1 MREFHPKFF
10 PLLLSCLVMGCAAT
24 IEKRFF
30 PKPTETEMAKE
41 VARLGQ
47 TDVRQVASRPVATGS
62 LWPADDHVFFYADKK
77 ALRVGDIITVRIVE
91 SAQASNTADT
101 DLSRSSSANASFS
114 TFFGKKKFLNL
125 FKLGEDLLTTSSENN
140 HQGAGSTTRSGE
152 LTATMTAVVRDVLPN
167 GNLVVQGTREVL
179 VNHEQQFITLTG
191 IVRPLDVD
199 RDNVVLS
206 TQLADAS
213 ITIGGLGV
221 VADKQRSGWGT
232 WFFDFVWPF

>member
-1 MREFHPKFF
+1 MKFGISL
-10 PLLLSCLVMGCAAT
+10 LLLSLVSIGCST
-24 IEKRFF
+24 SVEKRFF
-30 PKPTETEMAKE
+30 PKPTEANLAQE

-47 TDVRQVASRPVATGS
+47 TNVGPQTSRPVAVGS
-62 LWPADDHVFFYADKK
+62 LWPADDHVFFYGDKK

-101 DLSRSSSANASFS
+101 DLSRSSSIKAGLSS
-114 TFFGKKKFLNL
+114 FFGKKKFLNL
-125 FKLGEDLLTTSSENN
+125 FKLDEDLLTSSADSM
-140 HQGAGSTTRSGE
+140 HQGSGSTTRSGQ
-152 LTATMTAVVRDVLPN
+152 LTAVMTAVVREVLPN

-191 IVRPLDVD
+191 IVRPLDVN

-232 WFFDFVWPF
+232 WLFDFVWPF

>member
-1 MREFHPKFF
+1 MMHKLSAFIL
-10 PLLLSCLVMGCAAT
+10 PLLIVGCSAT
-24 IEKRFF
+24 VEKRFF
-30 PKPTETEMAKE
+30 PKPTEVEMAKE
-41 VARLGQ
+41 VTRLGQ
-47 TDVRQVASRPVATGS
+47 TEVRQQGGRPVAVGS

-101 DLSRSSSANASFS
+101 DLSRSSSANASLS

-125 FKLGEDLLTTSSENN
+125 FKLGDDLLTSSAENN
-140 HQGAGSTTRSGE
+140 HQGSGSTTRSGQ
-152 LTATMTAVVRDVLPN
+152 LTATMTAVVREVLPN

-206 TQLADAS
+206 TQLADAN

>member
-1 MREFHPKFF
+1 LISYKF
-10 PLLLSCLVMGCAAT
+10 PCWLLLFFVVGCAAT

-30 PKPTETEMAKE
+30 PKPTETDMAKE
-41 VARLGQ
+41 VARLGH
-47 TDVRQVASRPVATGS
+47 TDTRQQASRPAGTGS

-77 ALRVGDIITVRIVE
+77 ALRVGDIVTVRIVE
-91 SAQASNTADT
+91 NAEASNTADT

-114 TFFGKKKFLNL
+114 TFFGKKKFLDL
-125 FKLGEDLLTTSSENN
+125 FKLGEDLLNTSSENK
-140 HQGAGSTTRSGE
+140 HQGAGSTTRSGQ
-152 LTATMTAVVRDVLPN
+152 LTATMTAVVREVLPN

-191 IVRPLDVD
+191 IVRPLDID

-206 TQLADAS
+206 TQLADAN

-232 WFFDFVWPF
+232 WVFDLVWPF

>member
-1 MREFHPKFF
+1 MSWRVAVLFI
-10 PLLLSCLVMGCAAT
+10 LCVAMGCSQA

-30 PKPTETEMAKE
+30 PKPTEAELAQE
-41 VARLGQ
+41 VMRLGQ
-47 TDVRQVASRPVATGS
+47 TNVGAQVSRPVALGS
-62 LWPADDHVFFYADKK
+62 LWPADDHVFFYGDKK
-77 ALRVGDIITVRIVE
+77 ALRVGDIITVRIIE

-101 DLSRSSSANASFS
+101 DLSRNSSIKAGLS

-125 FKLGEDLLTTSSENN
+125 FKLDEDLLAASAQNA
-140 HQGAGSTTRSGE
+140 HQGSGSTTRSGQ
-152 LTATMTAVVRDVLPN
+152 LTATMTAVVREVLPN

-232 WFFDFVWPF
+232 WLFDFIWPF

>member
-1 MREFHPKFF
+1 MMRKLSACIL
-10 PLLLSCLVMGCAAT
+10 PLLIVGCSAT
-24 IEKRFF
+24 VEKRFF
-30 PKPTETEMAKE
+30 PKPTEADMAKE
-41 VARLGQ
+41 ITRLGQ
-47 TDVRQVASRPVATGS
+47 TEVRQQSGRPAAVGS
-62 LWPADDHVFFYADKK
+62 LWPADDHVFFYGDKK

-101 DLSRSSSANASFS
+101 DLSRSSSANASLS

-125 FKLGEDLLTTSSENN
+125 FKLGEDLLTSSSENT
-140 HQGAGSTTRSGE
+140 HQGSGSTTRSGQ
-152 LTATMTAVVRDVLPN
+152 LSATMTAVVREVLPN

-206 TQLADAS
+206 TQLADAN

-232 WFFDFVWPF
+232 WLFDFVWPF

>member
-1 MREFHPKFF
+1 MMYG
-10 PLLLSCLVMGCAAT
+10 LLGLIVSLLIGCSAS

-30 PKPTETEMAKE
+30 PKPTEAELARE
-41 VARLGQ
+41 VTRLGQ
-47 TDVRQVASRPVATGS
+47 TNVAQQVSRPVTVGS
-62 LWPADDHVFFYADKK
+62 LWPANDHVFFFGDKK

-101 DLSRSSSANASFS
+101 DLSRSSSIKGGLS

-125 FKLGEDLLTTSSENN
+125 FKLDEDLLASSAANA
-140 HQGAGSTTRSGE
+140 HQGSGSTTRSGQ
-152 LTATMTAVVRDVLPN
+152 LTAIMTAVVREVLPN

-199 RDNVVLS
+199 RENVVLS

-221 VADKQRSGWGT
+221 VADKQRSGWGV
-232 WFFDFVWPF
+232 WLFDLVWPF

>member
-1 MREFHPKFF
+1 MNYRFSAVFLS
-10 PLLLSCLVMGCAAT
+10 LLIVGCSAA

-30 PKPTETEMAKE
+30 PKPTEAELAHE
-41 VARLGQ
+41 VTRLGQ
-47 TDVRQVASRPVATGS
+47 THVASQVTRPVGVGS
-62 LWPADDHVFFYADKK
+62 LWPADDHVFFYGDKK

-101 DLSRSSSANASFS
+101 DLSRNSSIKAGLSS
-114 TFFGKKKFLNL
+114 FFGKKKFLNL
-125 FKLGEDLLTTSSENN
+125 FKLDEDLLASSAENS
-140 HQGAGSTTRSGE
+140 HQGSGSTTRSGQ

-167 GNLVVQGTREVL
+167 GNLIIQGMREVL

-199 RDNVVLS
+199 RDNIVLS

-232 WFFDFVWPF
+232 WLFDFIWPF

>member
-1 MREFHPKFF
+1 MRKLSACIL
-10 PLLLSCLVMGCAAT
+10 PLLVVGCSAT
-24 IEKRFF
+24 IEKRYF
-30 PKPTETEMAKE
+30 PKPTEAEIAKE

-47 TDVRQVASRPVATGS
+47 TEVRQQGGRPVAAGS
-62 LWPADDHVFFYADKK
+62 LWPADDHVFFYGDKK

-125 FKLGEDLLTTSSENN
+125 FKLGDDLLTSSADNN
-140 HQGAGSTTRSGE
+140 HQGSGSTTRSGE
-152 LTATMTAVVRDVLPN
+152 LTATITAVVREVLPN
-167 GNLVVQGTREVL
+167 GNLVVQGTRELL

-206 TQLADAS
+206 TQLADAN

-232 WFFDFVWPF
+232 WIFDFVWPF

>member
-1 MREFHPKFF
+1 MARE
-10 PLLLSCLVMGCAAT
+10 VT
-24 IEKRFF
+24 
-30 PKPTETEMAKE
+30 
-41 VARLGQ
+41 RLGQ
-47 TDVRQVASRPVATGS
+47 TEVRQQASRPIATGS
-62 LWPADDHVFFYADKK
+62 LWPADDHVFFYGDKK
-77 ALRVGDIITVRIVE
+77 ALRVGDIVTVRIIE

-101 DLSRSSSANASFS
+101 DLSRSSSANASLS

-125 FKLGEDLLTTSSENN
+125 FKLGDDLLTTSSKND
-140 HQGAGSTTRSGE
+140 HQGSGSTTRSGQ
-152 LTATMTAVVRDVLPN
+152 LTATMTAVVREVLPN

-232 WFFDFVWPF
+232 WLFDFAWPF

>member
-1 MREFHPKFF
+1 MIGGLFG
-10 PLLLSCLVMGCAAT
+10 LILSFIVVGCSP
-24 IEKRFF
+24 IVEKRFF
-30 PKPTETEMAKE
+30 PKPTEAELTQE
-41 VARLGQ
+41 VSRLGQ
-47 TDVRQVASRPVATGS
+47 TNVGHQVSRPVAVGS
-62 LWPADDHVFFYADKK
+62 LWPADDHVFFYGDKK
-77 ALRVGDIITVRIVE
+77 ALRVGDIVTVRIVE

-101 DLSRSSSANASFS
+101 DLSRSSSIKAGLS

-125 FKLGEDLLTTSSENN
+125 FKLDEDLLASTSDNN
-140 HQGAGSTTRSGE
+140 HQGSGSTTRSGQ
-152 LTATMTAVVRDVLPN
+152 LTATMTAIVREVLPN

-199 RDNVVLS
+199 RDNVVFS

-232 WFFDFVWPF
+232 WLFDFLWPF